1 MDIAQKVCSM
11 ILGLRRKEK
20 LKVRQPLARIIV
32 PVLNENFR
40 KQFEAVESIILTEVN
55 VKKVDYLSDSEGV
68 IKKKIKANFKM
79 LGPKYGKLMKSV
91 SVLIGNMSQTEIAA
105 FERTGSFDSI
115 LDGSPVTLS
124 LEDVEIQSEDIPG
137 LQVAS
142 EGAIT
147 VALDITVTPE
157 LRLEGIA
164 REFVNRIQN
173 LRKESD
179 FEVTDKIIL
188 RIVNHPDL
196 QEAMAKYSGYIG
208 NQVLALKVELVD
220 ALPDGVG
227 KLVEI
232 EKGIETYIQIERE
245 TV

>member
-1 MDIAQKVCSM
+1 IAQKVSSM

-20 LKVRQPLARIIV
+20 LKVRQPLAKIIV
-32 PVLNENFR
+32 PVLNANFR

-55 VKKVDYLSDSEGV
+55 VKEVEYLTDATGV
-68 IKKKIKANFKM
+68 IKKKIKANFKT
-79 LGPKYGKLMKSV
+79 LGPKYGKLMKAV
-91 SVLIGNMSQTEIAA
+91 SILVGNMSQAEIAA
-105 FERTGSFDSI
+105 FEQRGSFDAVI
-115 LDGSPVTLS
+115 EGAAVTLA
-124 LEDVEIQSEDIPG
+124 LEDVEIHSEDIPG

-147 VALDITVTPE
+147 VALDINVTPE

-173 LRKESD
+173 LRKDSN

-188 RIVNHPDL
+188 RIVRHPEL
-196 QEAMAKYSGYIG
+196 NEAMDKYGDYIG
-208 NQVLALKVELVD
+208 SQTLASKVELVD
-220 ALPDGVG
+220 ELSGNENG

-232 EKGIETYIQIERE
+232 EKGIETFIQVEKEIL
-245 TV
+245 